1 MRIRFGLCLLPV
13 AALAACTTN
22 GNQTKMTS
30 AEPPGP
36 PETFAMLPDNVA
48 AVPYSRAEAPSRAVV
63 AMSEPAGYV
72 SSGSMQVPA
81 TSNNADVDRL
91 ISTYALNYEV
101 PESLVRRVV
110 KRESNFRP
118 GARNG
123 PYYGL
128 MQILP
133 ATARGMGF
141 GGPPAA
147 LLDAET
153 NLKYAV
159 KYLKGAYL
167 VAGGDHDQAVRNYA
181 RGYYY
186 DAKRKGLLE
195 ATGLKNRTRMPEGV
209 MVASAGSAM
218 PATPAQNV
226 AAQWETGFVTATGSK
241 ASTLSAATGGVA
253 APMRASA
260 SARSGRILPAVASGT
275 DIAAAGTSP
284 TIDASAGMG
293 FGPAGSVSTPSLGV
307 SAE

>member
-13 AALAACTTN
+13 VALGACTTN
-22 GNQTKMTS
+22 GSQTRMTT
-30 AEPPGP
+30 AEPPSP
-36 PETFAMLPDNVA
+36 PETFAMLPQTVPS
-48 AVPYSRAEAPSRAVV
+48 VPYGRAQAPV
-63 AMSEPAGYV
+63 ASLSEPVAYV
-72 SSGSMQVPA
+72 ASGSMQVPA
-81 TSNNADVDRL
+81 ASNNADVDRL

-133 ATARGMGF
+133 ATARGLGF
-141 GGPPAA
+141 DGPPAG

-195 ATGLKNRTRMPEGV
+195 ATGLKKRTRMPEGV
-209 MVASAGSAM
+209 MVASAGSVM
-218 PATPAQNV
+218 PATPVQNV
-226 AAQWETGFVTATGSK
+226 AAQWETGFVTATGGK
-241 ASTLSAATGGVA
+241 ASLLPATNVVAARMHASAAV
-253 APMRASA
+253 RDERVS
-260 SARSGRILPAVASGT
+260 SVVASRADMAASGISSAT
-275 DIAAAGTSP
+275 DTS
-284 TIDASAGMG
+284 TSMG